1 MSLCMN
7 NEQLRY
13 QTVHLE
19 HFDADPAFIEYQDSS
34 ITNFD
39 EKLVL
44 QLLEIR

>member
-1 MSLCMN
+1 MN
-7 NEQLRY
+7 NEQLGY

-19 HFDADPAFIEYQDSS
+19 QFDADPSFFEYQDSP